1 MSKPLIVVATG
12 GTAGH
17 VVPALAVA
25 RQLEADGAR
34 VEFVG
39 GDRVEARLVPEAGYR
54 LHHLRVQSLP
64 RGRRVALAQAALVD
78 LAAVGAAVRLLARA
92 RPQAVYGGGGYV
104 AAPVGLAAALLRIPL
119 VIAEIDAHLGL
130 ANRMLAPFARRVC
143 LALPLPE
150 HDPPK
155 FVVTGRPIPPLPPDR
170 AAARARFGVGAG
182 ETLVLVFG
190 GSQGA
195 RSINRAAIQ
204 AFADRSFRVLH
215 AAGERD
221 LPQLRAPR
229 AGYQLVGYL
238 DGLIDAIVACD
249 LAVARSGGSIWE
261 LAAAGRPAVLIPYPH
276 ATADHQR
283 VNAEYMRRA
292 GAACVIGDEELTGE
306 RLRAEVDAL
315 LADRSRLEAMGRA
328 ALGLA
333 RPHAAA
339 VIASEVLAA
348 AAGGSGVAGAG
359 NERVQLKP

>member
-1 MSKPLIVVATG
+1 MIVVATG

-25 RQLEADGAR
+25 RQLEANGAS
-34 VEFVG
+34 VAFVG
-39 GDRVEARLVPEAGYR
+39 GDRAEARLVPQAGYP
-54 LHHLRVQSLP
+54 LHRLRVRPLP
-64 RGRRVALAQAALVD
+64 RGSRIALGRAALVD
-78 LAAVGAAVRLLARA
+78 LAALGAAVRLLARA

-130 ANRMLAPFARRVC
+130 ANRLLSPFASRVC

-150 HDPPK
+150 HGPPK

-170 AAARARFGVGAG
+170 AAARARFGVQAH

-195 RSINRAAIQ
+195 RSINLAAIT
-204 AFADRSFRVLH
+204 AFADRPFRVLH
-215 AAGERD
+215 AAGERN
-221 LPQLRAPR
+221 LAGLRAPR
-229 AGYQLVGYL
+229 KGYQLVGYL
-238 DGLIDAIVACD
+238 DELIDAIVACD

-283 VNAEYMRRA
+283 TNAEYMRRA
-292 GAACVIGDEELTGE
+292 GAAIVIGDDELTAE
-306 RLRAEVDAL
+306 RLGAEVDTL

-348 AAGGSGVAGAG
+348 ASGGGHRTATPASQAAAL
-359 NERVQLKP
+359 EP